1 MTTMTPHPIAAYQ
14 ASVERHL
21 ADLPDH
27 VRADLR
33 ARLAEAAAALA
44 PGESPDLRLG
54 SAEHCATR
62 LRDTVELR
70 RAGLAAR
77 LYRGEW
83 TGRAAAIAATL
94 RPGWWALHG
103 LITAV
108 LIAAGAWC
116 VFLAI
121 AYFTGLAR

>member
-1 MTTMTPHPIAAYQ
+1 MTTMTPHPIADYQ

-33 ARLAEAAAALA
+33 ARLAEAAAALG
-44 PGESPDLRLG
+44 PGESPDRRLG
-54 SAEHCATR
+54 SAEHCAMR

-70 RAGLAAR
+70 RAGLVER
-77 LYRGEW
+77 LRRTEP
-83 TGRAAAIAATL
+83 TGRAAALAASL
-94 RPGWWALHG
+94 QPGWWALRG

-108 LIAAGAWC
+108 LIAAGAWS